1 MKERHAACMEMR
13 QDKMPGQF
21 KSKENRAGST
31 FFVAPDLVLGTLA
44 KGFEIYRAVELA
56 LHRAIFM
63 MFLVSE
69 VHPFVDGNGRV
80 ARIMMNAELVAQD
93 EQRIIIPTIYRN
105 NYVSALKALSQ
116 SGKSTPIVQVLDFAQ
131 RYTTSIRWEEFNRAR
146 EELQSTH
153 AFLDANEAED
163 RGIRLILTKEVRA

>member
-1 MKERHAACMEMR
+1 MEMR

-31 FFVAPDLVLGTLA
+31 FFVAPELVLGTLER
-44 KGFEIYRAVELA
+44 GFEIYRGLEVA

-63 MFLVSE
+63 MFLISE

-93 EQRIIIPTIYRN
+93 EQRIIIPTVYRN
-105 NYVSALKALSQ
+105 NYVSALKALTQ
-116 SGKSTPIVQVLDFAQ
+116 TGKSTPIIQVLDFAQ
-131 RYTTSIRWEEFNRAR
+131 RYTSSIRWDSFDGARAD
-146 EELQSTH
+146 LQSTH
-153 AFLDANEAED
+153 AFSDANEAED
-163 RGIRLILTKEVRA
+163 RGIRLILPKETTGY